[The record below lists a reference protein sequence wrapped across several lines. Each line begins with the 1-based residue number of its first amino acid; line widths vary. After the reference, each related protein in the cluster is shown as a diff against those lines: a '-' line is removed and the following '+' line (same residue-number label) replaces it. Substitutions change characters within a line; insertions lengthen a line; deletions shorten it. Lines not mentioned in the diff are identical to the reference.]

1 MDDQN
6 GSKQDID
13 QQLPPYQ
20 KPRKH
25 SMLYLSLV
33 IILGVIISAGYIV
46 VRKPF
51 NTNPVPEAQQ
61 QDYDITKEAENMPQI
76 FKDNPPN
83 KEMRQPGGAAEL

>member
-1 MDDQN
+1 MDNQN
-6 GSKQDID
+6 GTNQDID

-20 KPRKH
+20 KHHKPL
-25 SMLYLSLV
+25 MLYLALLIALAV
-33 IILGVIISAGYIV
+33 LLGAGYIL

-51 NTNPVPEAQQ
+51 RPAPVPQTQ
-61 QDYDITKEAENMPQI
+61 QDSELTKEAENMPQI